1 MQEEKGAVVARLRVP
16 FRDLRILDP
25 MVRAALSAKVSLQ
38 LSKFKTPLFRYSFL
52 HPTQQPSTYES
63 MPL

>member
-25 MVRAALSAKVSLQ
+25 LVRIALSPKVNLQ
-38 LSKFKTPLFRYSFL
+38 SCKLQFKAP
-52 HPTQQPSTYES
+52 
-63 MPL
+63 

>member
-25 MVRAALSAKVSLQ
+25 MVRAALSVKASLQ
-38 LSKFKTPLFRYSFL
+38 LSKFKTS
-52 HPTQQPSTYES
+52 
-63 MPL
+63 